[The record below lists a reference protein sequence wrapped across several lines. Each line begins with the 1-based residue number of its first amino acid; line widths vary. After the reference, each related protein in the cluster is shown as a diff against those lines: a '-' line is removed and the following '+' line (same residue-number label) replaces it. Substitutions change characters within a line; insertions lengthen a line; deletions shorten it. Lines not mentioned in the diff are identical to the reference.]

1 MGNKNVCI
9 CLIRATFSLSLWFGH
24 ISCQLQSFGIS
35 TNHLENKRVSVCCHC
50 GAEFAAQFLCLQ
62 RHYYFICRP
71 ARLYIFFLSF
81 WVSNFAVIYL
91 LFAHCSFSRHEPSML
106 SRGPTHS
113 LLLFFSSSLD
123 SRALVCYH
131 LLLFQTEGCD
141 VTCVQ
146 SACTERWRSEPLC
159 EELITVTRLAAFHPS
174 SLSILSSL

>member
-1 MGNKNVCI
+1 MH

-35 TNHLENKRVSVCCHC
+35 TNHLENKRVSACCHC

-71 ARLYIFFLSF
+71 ARLYIFFLSGF
-81 WVSNFAVIYL
+81 QTLPSFICCLLIAVSHVMS
-91 LFAHCSFSRHEPSML
+91 HRCSRVVPHTRFCS
-106 SRGPTHS
+106 
-113 LLLFFSSSLD
+113 FFSSSLD

-131 LLLFQTEGCD
+131 LLLFQTEGRD

-146 SACTERWRSEPLC
+146 SACTERWRSEQLC